1 MALFLCLNLIQ
12 LMKHFAIMQGA
23 FYAYAIK
30 LALLEVLQA

>member
-23 FYAYAIK
+23 FFISSHLDK
-30 LALLEVLQA
+30 